1 MPATEVVATAARPPT
16 PTPTAAPADA
26 APDALRISE
35 VLADPVEPGVDRAY
49 EWVELVN
56 TSDGVVSTA
65 GWGIG
70 DAGSVDALPAVEV
83 PPGGYVVVAAEAAV
97 LPVNVLVA
105 RVPDGAIGNGL
116 NNSGDVVRLVS
127 PAGTVVDA
135 LSFGE
140 NRDVFDSPPAAAGAG
155 ATLGARLPV
164 GGGEGGWA
172 ETLRPSPGGPNVL
185 PEATSAPA
193 AAASVATVAAEE
205 TAVPRSGATRT
216 APQATLAP
224 LPTRFEREP
233 GSRTPWIAL
242 GAVAGASIVVTLAA
256 TRGAWGA
263 VRGRLRRGG

>member
-1 MPATEVVATAARPPT
+1 MVATAARPPT

-26 APDALRISE
+26 AADALRISE

-70 DAGSVDALPAVEV
+70 DAASVDALPAVEV

-155 ATLGARLPV
+155 ATLAARLPV
-164 GGGEGGWA
+164 GGGEGGWT

-185 PEATSAPA
+185 PEATPAPA
-193 AAASVATVAAEE
+193 AAAPVATVAAEE
-205 TAVPRSGATRT
+205 TAVPRAGATPT
-216 APQATLAP
+216 APRATLAP